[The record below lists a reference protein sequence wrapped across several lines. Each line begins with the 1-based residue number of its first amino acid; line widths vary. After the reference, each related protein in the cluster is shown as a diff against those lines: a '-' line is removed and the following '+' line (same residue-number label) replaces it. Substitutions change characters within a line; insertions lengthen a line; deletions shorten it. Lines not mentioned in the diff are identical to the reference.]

1 MVFLRRLYHA
11 GLGTGA
17 RVTMVTA
24 VVKVMCGAVCLV
36 RVELLLVARIHLIK
50 VIPLIDGGTIITVG
64 TL

>member
-1 MVFLRRLYHA
+1 
-11 GLGTGA
+11 
-17 RVTMVTA
+17 MVTA